1 MEIPGRQAL
10 EDAYIRRMSKLR
22 IRHRKELRAYLDA
35 GEPVPDE
42 FWQRVERET
51 REEELTVLLL
61 LFMLSANYHAGGDAE
76 GRGIVS
82 EMTRTTLQ
90 QSGQVYAQRR
100 AEELA
105 SRTVARAREAVR
117 GAGPDSLIG
126 GTGITRLVTGDE
138 STSNSTSATKNNAP
152 VISEVTIIVDRAF
165 SPSDVIRD
173 AVTETTAAQSIG
185 AETAMKLDPFGLSN
199 DDIWITE
206 YDAKVCPICRPL
218 HERKREVWEAQF
230 PDGPPAHPNCRCTIQ
245 YANRALARFSG

>member
-51 REEELTVLLL
+51 RDEELTVLLL
-61 LFMLSANYHAGGDAE
+61 LFMLSANYHSGGDAE

-90 QSGQVYAQRR
+90 QSGQVYAARR

-105 SRTVARAREAVR
+105 SRTVTRAREAVLTV
-117 GAGPDSLIG
+117 D
-126 GTGITRLVTGDE
+126 VDV
-138 STSNSTSATKNNAP
+138 P
-152 VISEVTIIVDRAF
+152 VSDVVDRAF